1 MLDKIEW
8 PSGIK
13 YSHAWC
19 AANSLDQIWEIL
31 GEEYKKDNVYYA
43 ILQFE
48 EGVRRRKRI
57 QKNRLRTQTWDQVM
71 NCVKNTPKDWDRWMK
86 KVGITQ
92 NYIFYKYSRK
102 ESMTGYCT
110 WCEKNVPVKA
120 VKHNK
125 TGKCPNCGHK
135 IQYKAIGKHGKFA

>member
-1 MLDKIEW
+1 MLQTV
-8 PSGIK
+8 S
-13 YSHAWC
+13 
-19 AANSLDQIWEIL
+19 DQIWEIL

-71 NCVKNTPKDWDRWMK
+71 NCVKNTPKDWDWWMK

-110 WCEKNVPVKA
+110 WCERM
-120 VKHNK
+120 
-125 TGKCPNCGHK
+125 CL
-135 IQYKAIGKHGKFA
+135 

>member
-48 EGVRRRKRI
+48 EGVRRRK
-57 QKNRLRTQTWDQVM
+57 
-71 NCVKNTPKDWDRWMK
+71 KNTEKPIAYTDLGSGDELCEEYTERLGSVDEK
-86 KVGITQ
+86 
-92 NYIFYKYSRK
+92 SRDYT
-102 ESMTGYCT
+102 ELY
-110 WCEKNVPVKA
+110 
-120 VKHNK
+120 
-125 TGKCPNCGHK
+125 
-135 IQYKAIGKHGKFA
+135 FL